1 MDFRLPCIAASFC
14 CCLTYYFYTSMLS
27 LFAWGLSNTKG
38 SLRYIVCVCGAY
50 VLVGHSIV
58 AQEKNATVKS
68 RLFYSIR
75 EACRLTACFKW
86 SKNQYRFR
94 CRERERVASAENRL
108 ARTLFSREYNINNMN
123 EWTYRIARVYHPY
136 RAMLRRLTWM
146 YPGNEREKKREK
158 INTKR
163 MHYYLYSF
171 VFCAVKLTT
180 DERETATGTQ
190 TNRLCRTHYLKIH
203 LRIHV

>member
-1 MDFRLPCIAASFC
+1 
-14 CCLTYYFYTSMLS
+14 MLS

-38 SLRYIVCVCGAY
+38 SLRYIVCVWCIRVGGAQY
-50 VLVGHSIV
+50 SGTREECNCEKPIILFDSGSMQIDGVLQMI
-58 AQEKNATVKS
+58 EKPISVS
-68 RLFYSIR
+68 M
-75 EACRLTACFKW
+75 
-86 SKNQYRFR
+86 Q
-94 CRERERVASAENRL
+94 RERERVASAENRL